1 MRILLG
7 ADQYPEYING
17 AANFTARLAAGL
29 ADRGHRVDLM
39 WPAADGHR
47 RTMIDHGVKIH
58 RLSSIALPGKPRMQ
72 VAAPWTTIREVDS
85 VMARFRPE
93 VVHVQSHLS
102 LGRAL
107 LRAAKAGGVPV
118 MATNHFMPENLLHH
132 VPVVR
137 HFPEMAARAA
147 WRDLERVFADAD
159 LLTAPTQRAVDLLR
173 AATDLPRAHAI
184 SCGIDL
190 AAYAHRPRTGPEL
203 APTILFVGRL
213 EQEKHIDELLR
224 AFARLPH
231 HLNARLEIVGMGS
244 LRPDLESMARELG
257 ISDSVTFLGAVNE
270 LDLINAYQRAD
281 IFVMPGTAELQSL
294 ATLEAM
300 AASTAIVA
308 ADAMALPHLV
318 QHGHNGYLY
327 QPGHVPAL
335 AERLRA
341 LATDADLRSRFGVA
355 SLHKAEQHSLSATL
369 SEFERRY
376 DQLVQGRPSVGH
388 RPAPRRELALTS

>member
-47 RTMIDHGVKIH
+47 RTLIDHGVKVH
-58 RLSSIALPGKPRMQ
+58 RLSSVALPGKPRMQ
-72 VAAPWTTIREVDS
+72 VTAPWTTVREIDS
-85 VMARFRPE
+85 VVSRFRPD

-118 MATNHFMPENLLHH
+118 IATNHFMPENLLHH

-147 WRDLERVFADAD
+147 WRDLERVFSDAD
-159 LLTAPTQRAVDLLR
+159 LLTAPTQRAVELLR
-173 AATDLPRAHAI
+173 AATDLPRALAI

-190 AAYAHRPRTGPEL
+190 AAYAHQPHDVPGL
-203 APTILFVGRL
+203 VPTVLFVGRL
-213 EQEKHIDELLR
+213 EQEKHIDELLC
-224 AFARLPH
+224 AFARLPG
-231 HLNARLEIVGMGS
+231 HLRARLEIVGMGS
-244 LRPDLESMARELG
+244 LRPDLESLTRQLG
-257 ISDSVTFLGAVNE
+257 ISGSVTFLGAIGD
-270 LDLINAYQRAD
+270 LDLIDAYRRAD

-327 QPGHVPAL
+327 PPGQVPAL
-335 AERLRA
+335 AEGLRV
-341 LATDADLRSRFGVA
+341 LATDADLRLRFGAA
-355 SLHKAEQHSLSATL
+355 SLRRAEQHSLAATV
-369 SEFERRY
+369 SEFEARY
-376 DQLVQGRPSVGH
+376 LQLVQNRLTLLQVH
-388 RPAPRRELALTS
+388 APRRQLALTS